1 VSEPS
6 RSAAPHGYHT
16 VSPYLTVADV
26 STLIEFLRQ
35 VFDGVVTEQLT
46 QPDGHIAHA
55 EVRVGDSLL
64 MIGAPHSGSI
74 SSNQPERRPG
84 TLYVY
89 VADVD
94 QTYRRAIRSGAHSR
108 MAPSEMFYGDRVA
121 AVVDTNDNLWWI
133 ATRKQDL
140 TGAELQARANAQW
153 EHDGTGVI

>member
-26 STLIEFLRQ
+26 ATLIEFLRQ

-64 MIGAPHSGSI
+64 MIGAPHVGSV
-74 SSNQPERRPG
+74 SATRLETRPG

-94 QTYRRAIRSGAHSR
+94 QTYHRALRCGAHSQ
-108 MAPSEMFYGDRVA
+108 MPPTEMFYGDRVA
-121 AVVDTNDNLWWI
+121 AVIDANHNVWWI
-133 ATRKQDL
+133 ATRKHDL
-140 TGAELQARANAQW
+140 TSAELQARATAQW
-153 EHDGTGVI
+153 QHDGTGVI

>member
-1 VSEPS
+1 MSEPS
-6 RSAAPHGYHT
+6 RSAVPHGYCT
-16 VSPYLTVADV
+16 VNPYLTVADV

-46 QPDGHIAHA
+46 QPDGRIAHA

-64 MIGAPHSGSI
+64 LIGGPQVGSV
-74 SSNQPERRPG
+74 SPPRAETRPG

-94 QTYRRAIRSGAHSR
+94 QTYRRAMRCGANSW

-121 AVVDTNDNLWWI
+121 AVVDTNDNVWWI

-140 TGAELQARANAQW
+140 TSAELQARANAQW
-153 EHDGTGVI
+153 EHDGTAVI